1 MPKKSEFIKLM
12 ERGEVDD
19 SYNKRGDKVASSRS
33 RKASDK
39 NNKNKKTGQQAQDDF
54 TKLLEKMLNKAV
66 IIKLDIFISK
76 YMSTYGILLLRYSL
90 AMVFIW
96 FGLLKPLGISP
107 AQELVENTV
116 YWFDDKAVFVK
127 FLGWWEVVI
136 GFTMC
141 VRPLIRISIFLLFLQ
156 MPGTFL
162 PLVLLPEVCF
172 TDFPYGLTL
181 EGQYIVKNMIIIS
194 SALVIGGTVRKNIS
208 DSTKKHIYI

>member
-1 MPKKSEFIKLM
+1 MI
-12 ERGEVDD
+12 
-19 SYNKRGDKVASSRS
+19 
-33 RKASDK
+33 
-39 NNKNKKTGQQAQDDF
+39 
-54 TKLLEKMLNKAV
+54 
-66 IIKLDIFISK
+66 
-76 YMSTYGILLLRYSL
+76 
-90 AMVFIW
+90 FIW

-116 YWFDDKAVFVK
+116 YWFDDKATFVN

-156 MPGTFL
+156 IPGTFL

-181 EGQYIVKNMIIIS
+181 EGQYIVKNLIIIS

-208 DSTKKHIYI
+208 DSTKQHTYI

>member
-1 MPKKSEFIKLM
+1 
-12 ERGEVDD
+12 
-19 SYNKRGDKVASSRS
+19 
-33 RKASDK
+33 
-39 NNKNKKTGQQAQDDF
+39 
-54 TKLLEKMLNKAV
+54 
-66 IIKLDIFISK
+66 
-76 YMSTYGILLLRYSL
+76 
-90 AMVFIW
+90 MVFIW

-116 YWFDDKAVFVK
+116 YWFDDKATFVN

-156 MPGTFL
+156 IPGTFL

-181 EGQYIVKNMIIIS
+181 EGQYIVKNLIIIS

>member
-1 MPKKSEFIKLM
+1 MKNIKSIN
-12 ERGEVDD
+12 D
-19 SYNKRGDKVASSRS
+19 
-33 RKASDK
+33 
-39 NNKNKKTGQQAQDDF
+39 
-54 TKLLEKMLNKAV
+54 
-66 IIKLDIFISK
+66 IDIFITSFMQK
-76 YMSTYGILLLRYSL
+76 WGITLLRYSL
-90 AMVFIW
+90 GIIYIW
-96 FGLLKPLGISP
+96 FGILKPLGLSP

-116 YWFDDKAVFVK
+116 YWFDDKATFVN

-156 MPGTFL
+156 IPGTFL

-181 EGQYIVKNMIIIS
+181 EGQYIVKNLIIIS

-208 DSTKKHIYI
+208 NSTKQHTYI

>member
-1 MPKKSEFIKLM
+1 
-12 ERGEVDD
+12 
-19 SYNKRGDKVASSRS
+19 
-33 RKASDK
+33 
-39 NNKNKKTGQQAQDDF
+39 
-54 TKLLEKMLNKAV
+54 MLNKAV
-66 IIKLDIFISK
+66 IIKLDIFISN

-90 AMVFIW
+90 AMIFIW

-116 YWFDDKAVFVK
+116 YWFDDKATFVN

-141 VRPLIRISIFLLFLQ
+141 FRPLIRISIFLLFLQ
-156 MPGTFL
+156 IPGTFL

-181 EGQYIVKNMIIIS
+181 EGQYIVKNLIIIS

-208 DSTKKHIYI
+208 DSTKQHTYI

>member
-1 MPKKSEFIKLM
+1 
-12 ERGEVDD
+12 
-19 SYNKRGDKVASSRS
+19 
-33 RKASDK
+33 
-39 NNKNKKTGQQAQDDF
+39 
-54 TKLLEKMLNKAV
+54 MLNKPV

-90 AMVFIW
+90 AMIFIW
-96 FGLLKPLGISP
+96 FGLLKPFGISP

-116 YWFDDKAVFVK
+116 YWFDDKATFVK
-127 FLGWWEVVI
+127 FLGWWEVAI
-136 GFTMC
+136 GVTICF
-141 VRPLIRISIFLLFLQ
+141 RPLIRISIFLLFLQ

-181 EGQYIVKNMIIIS
+181 EGQYIVKNLIIIS

-208 DSTKKHIYI
+208 DSTKQHTYI